1 MVIPNCFIPCH
12 TPTICS
18 IPFAFLTVP
27 LTDIGKIITLI
38 NIAGTAGKKY
48 SIANCFFKIFYIL
61 SPPFPSM
68 LKSYNFLC
76 LSLPHSKFELK
87 APYISL
93 Q

>member
-48 SIANCFFKIFYIL
+48 SIANCFFKIFLYSFSSIPKYVKIL
-61 SPPFPSM
+61 QLLMSFFAS
-68 LKSYNFLC
+68 LK
-76 LSLPHSKFELK
+76 
-87 APYISL
+87 I
-93 Q
+93 